1 MIVYFFWAGAFFA
14 KIQSPLPSYSIH
26 FIALPFPTAP
36 HRNMIAVTPSQT
48 DQRVLAA
55 ILVGAPFTPC
65 LLWILVACPLAAF
78 AAVLAFSAFFLLSAA
93 AFFSLP
99 SLIAFSRASV
109 LWLAPWERL
118 SLMTSR
124 EAPTIPRCCLTVRRV
139 RFFAISY
146 FWIMLD

>member
-1 MIVYFFWAGAFFA
+1 MQRY
-14 KIQSPLPSYSIH
+14 SYPYLVIPQPIH
-26 FIALPFPTAP
+26 FIVLPFPTAP
-36 HRNMIAVTPSQT
+36 PRNMIAVTPSQT
-48 DQRVLAA
+48 YQRVLATT
-55 ILVGAPFTPC
+55 LLGAPFTPC
-65 LLWILVACPLAAF
+65 LLWILVPCPLDAF
-78 AAVLAFSAFFLLSAA
+78 AAVLAFSAFFLFSAA

-109 LWLAPWERL
+109 LWLAPCERL